1 VVCSTL
7 PGMPIWRSEKYRTE
21 FRLEK
26 ALQDYLQLTEA
37 LRHTRPSY
45 RRQAL
50 LLWRGALY
58 RYILTIRTQ
67 ITDCHLPY
75 SVFDPVAHLNWPELQ
90 PERGRGRPVASS
102 LR

>member
-1 VVCSTL
+1 MVCSTL

-58 RYILTIRTQ
+58 RYILAVRTQ
-67 ITDCHLPY
+67 ITDSYLPY
-75 SVFDPVAHLNWPELQ
+75 SVFDPVAHLNWPELA
-90 PERGRGRPVASS
+90 PPRAPHGPVGLSI
-102 LR
+102 R